1 MKLSGNGRGRRI
13 GIFSD
18 IHANLPALEAVLA
31 ALEKEDCDQLVC
43 CGDVVGYGAFPNEC
57 CQMLRERAI
66 PTIVGN
72 HDHAALGLTDIS
84 YFNEIAKAAI
94 KWTRNELKPDNAA
107 WLRDLG
113 FTTDY
118 GDLFFVHS
126 SPEAPRDWK
135 YVLTMGEAR
144 LNFRHFEQ
152 RACFIGHSH
161 QPFIIEF
168 HEDNLFCSVRPEIDM
183 KRDRR
188 YLINVGSVGQPRDRN
203 YRACYAICD
212 IERERIE
219 IKRVDY
225 DLERAQKAIIDQGL
239 PSQLAERLANGW

>member
-1 MKLSGNGRGRRI
+1 MNGQGRRI

-18 IHANLPALEAVLA
+18 IHGNLPALEAVLE
-31 ALEKEDCDQLVC
+31 ALEQEDCDALIC

-57 CQMLRERAI
+57 CEVLREREI

-72 HDHAALGLTDIS
+72 HDHAALGQTDIS

-94 KWTRNELKPDNAA
+94 KWTRDTLTPENAT
-107 WLRDLG
+107 WLESLP
-113 FTTDY
+113 FTY
-118 GDLFFVHS
+118 EYNGLYFAHS
-126 SPEAPRDWK
+126 SPESPKEWK

-144 LNFRHFEQ
+144 VNFRHFDQ

-161 QPFIIEF
+161 QPFIIEAND
-168 HEDNLFCSVRPEIDM
+168 DNLFCSIRPEIDM
-183 KRDRR
+183 KPQRR

-212 IERERIE
+212 LERERIE

-225 DLERAQKAIIDQGL
+225 DLARAQRAILGEGL
-239 PSQLAERLANGW
+239 PNQLAERLANGW

>member
-1 MKLSGNGRGRRI
+1 MRFHNNGRGRRV

-18 IHANLPALEAVLA
+18 IHANLPALEAILE
-31 ALEKEDCDQLVC
+31 ALEHEDCDFLVC

-57 CQMLRERAI
+57 CELLMARGI

-94 KWTRNELKPDNAA
+94 LWTRREMKPLNLQ
-107 WLRDLG
+107 WLRDLP
-113 FTTDY
+113 FTLRY
-118 GDLFFVHS
+118 NNLYFVHS
-126 SPEAPRDWK
+126 SPEAPEDWK

-144 LNFRHFEQ
+144 LNFRHFVE
-152 RACFIGHSH
+152 RVCFIGHSH
-161 QPFIIEF
+161 QPFIIESF
-168 HEDNLFCSVRPEIDM
+168 NDNLFCSTKPEIEM
-183 KRDRR
+183 KNARR

-212 IERERIE
+212 LERESIE

-225 DLERAQKAIIDQGL
+225 DLARAQQAIRDYGL
-239 PSQLAERLANGW
+239 PTQLAERLAKGW